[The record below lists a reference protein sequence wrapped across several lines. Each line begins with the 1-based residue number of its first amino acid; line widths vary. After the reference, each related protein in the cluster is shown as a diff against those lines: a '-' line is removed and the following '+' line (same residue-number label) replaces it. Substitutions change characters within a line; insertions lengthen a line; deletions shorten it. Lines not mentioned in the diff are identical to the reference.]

1 VCLLAAGFI
10 GMVLETLLLL
20 RYQMSNG
27 VVYRQIGWLLTCF
40 MAGMTAGSFAAGG
53 IGLERNRG
61 CGGIPSLMLGV
72 SSAAWLALAWIPAAS
87 GLVGTSVL
95 LGAVGAAIGA
105 TFSVGAHAWHGDMR
119 PAASILYAADVAGG
133 AAGAVIATLV
143 LVPAA
148 GLDWSAL
155 LMAALAAS
163 LFVVIP
169 RSGSAGR

>member
-1 VCLLAAGFI
+1 
-10 GMVLETLLLL
+10 VLETLLLL

-27 VVYRQIGWLLTCF
+27 VVYRHVGWLLTCF
-40 MAGMTAGSFAAGG
+40 MAGMTAGSFAVGG
-53 IGLERNRG
+53 IGLERVRG
-61 CGGIPSLMLGV
+61 RGGIPTLMLGV

-87 GLVGTSVL
+87 GLVGTSAL

-105 TFSVGAHAWHGDMR
+105 AFSV
-119 PAASILYAADVAGG
+119 G

-148 GLDWSAL
+148 GLDGSAL